1 MSRRSLSAHD
11 FTAVS
16 TWSCWIWPY
25 RMSSTQLSSYVNM
38 AWGPPTVVHTH
49 PYFVLGVLTDGAPCC
64 SYSNDSY
71 SWRRFFMVTL
81 TVTFPLYNSSASLQN
96 PNSERRHEED
106 LDQCMDTVS
115 VLVII
120 QSKWCTAKVM
130 PVKPTS
136 IGFTQ
141 ARPTATYEI
150 SGNTLNHI
158 LNTEPHQQPLTM
170 TAGWEG
176 GLLRFFQ
183 TDLTAFHC
191 SIWKM
196 LVKCKW

>member
-38 AWGPPTVVHTH
+38 TWGPPTLVHTH
-49 PYFVLGVLTDGAPCC
+49 PYLVLGVLTDGAPCC
-64 SYSNDSY
+64 SYSNDPY

-81 TVTFPLYNSSASLQN
+81 TVTFPLYISLTTALPHYKIWILNVDMKKTCTSVWTLCPFSLSSSLNGAQLKWCLWNPHPLASL
-96 PNSERRHEED
+96 R
-106 LDQCMDTVS
+106 LDRQ
-115 VLVII
+115 
-120 QSKWCTAKVM
+120 
-130 PVKPTS
+130 P
-136 IGFTQ
+136 
-141 ARPTATYEI
+141 I

-158 LNTEPHQQPLTM
+158 LNAEPHQQPLTM

-176 GLLRFFQ
+176 GVVEVFSNQSDCISLF
-183 TDLTAFHC
+183 
-191 SIWKM
+191 
-196 LVKCKW
+196 